1 MNSSKLIIRDL
12 TYMMSIGVFEQ
23 EKQAPQRVLISADVE
38 LLAPPK
44 SERDDIADVLS
55 YDDIIQDINT
65 LCNSGHVHLVERLA
79 EDIADAI
86 LKYNQV
92 KACTVSVEKPDIYDN
107 VRSVGVEITRQRL
120 A

>member
-12 TYMMSIGVFEQ
+12 AFMMSIGVYEQ
-23 EKQAPQRVLISADVE
+23 EKLAKQRVLISADVE

-55 YDDIIQDINT
+55 YDDVIRDIEG
-65 LCNSGHVHLVERLA
+65 LCGGGHVHLVERLA
-79 EDIADAI
+79 EDIANAI
-86 LKYNQV
+86 LNYNQV
-92 KACTVSVEKPDIYDN
+92 KSCKVTVEKPDIYEN
-107 VRSVGVEITRQRL
+107 ARSVGIEIIRQRL